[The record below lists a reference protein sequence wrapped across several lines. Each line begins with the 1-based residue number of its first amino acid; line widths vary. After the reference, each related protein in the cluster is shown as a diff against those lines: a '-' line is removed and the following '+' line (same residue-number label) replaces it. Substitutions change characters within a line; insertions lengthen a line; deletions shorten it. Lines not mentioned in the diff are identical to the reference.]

1 MLIKRIAKR
10 DTPQVSQIH
19 RDILKTGVI
28 SHMGI
33 SFLEK
38 FYEILLEQKN
48 IATFVAYEDNKV
60 VAFATA
66 AFDLKSIPRL
76 IIQNLWQEILI
87 SLFKNPFLLYK
98 LIQMPFYPSFK
109 EHGQIGE
116 IFSIA
121 VLPQYQRSGIG
132 TNLIMRCQKEFKRYK
147 CKLFQ
152 LSVRKKIKS
161 ANNFYVKIGLKKKS
175 QGKFLGED
183 IIFYQGKV

>member
-1 MLIKRIAKR
+1 MLIKKIAKK
-10 DTPQVSQIH
+10 DINQVSLIH
-19 RDILKTGVI
+19 RDNLDTGVI

-38 FYEILLEQKN
+38 FYETLLKQDN
-48 IATFVAYEDNKV
+48 IFTFVAIEDSKIV
-60 VAFATA
+60 GFATA
-66 AFDLKSIPRL
+66 ACDLKSIPRL

-121 VLPQYQRSGIG
+121 VLPEHQRAGIG
-132 TNLIMRCQKEFKRYK
+132 TKLIKRCQREFKRYK

-183 IIFYQGKV
+183 IIFYKGKV

>member
-76 IIQNLWQEILI
+76 IIQNNSSKYLIVFKSPSSSEILGFQFRFFFAFLI
-87 SLFKNPFLLYK
+87 SGFL
-98 LIQMPFYPSFK
+98 
-109 EHGQIGE
+109 
-116 IFSIA
+116 
-121 VLPQYQRSGIG
+121 
-132 TNLIMRCQKEFKRYK
+132 
-147 CKLFQ
+147 
-152 LSVRKKIKS
+152 
-161 ANNFYVKIGLKKKS
+161 
-175 QGKFLGED
+175 
-183 IIFYQGKV
+183 